1 MIHISGVEVMFGSS
15 FTLSC
20 RVEGGLAPHKVVL
33 TKPKTEGSLTWTRAG
48 GFV

>member
-1 MIHISGVEVMFGSS
+1 MIHISGVEVTFGSS

-20 RVEGGLAPHKVVL
+20 TVEGGLAPHKVVL
-33 TKPKTEGSLTWTRAG
+33 TKPKTGVSLAWTRAG